1 MIKQK
6 RGFIFTLAISVFL
19 VLLLILGGMYFYIK
33 SQDQIQITTGN
44 IVFTI
49 DYAGAVEE
57 VEQKATEQNITLSER
72 IDKATET
79 IGETADKID
88 SVKNFAKG
96 LSS

>member
-49 DYAGAVEE
+49 DYTGAVEE

-72 IDKATET
+72 IDQAKDTMEN
-79 IGETADKID
+79 TADKID
-88 SVKNFAKG
+88 NVKNFAKG